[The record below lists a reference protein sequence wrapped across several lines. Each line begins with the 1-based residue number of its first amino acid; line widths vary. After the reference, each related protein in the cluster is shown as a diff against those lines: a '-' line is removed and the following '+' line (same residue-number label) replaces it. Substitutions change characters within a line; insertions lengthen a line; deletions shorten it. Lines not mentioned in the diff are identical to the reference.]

1 MRYYEFRYLVEGY
14 PQAQAAFV
22 QAGADS
28 QTVQKTIADF
38 KSLVTRNQIK
48 DLNQK
53 NIDWWAKQGW
63 DKFSQFVNQAA
74 AIPSKTQVTRKKL
87 PGQSITLRD
96 DANWF
101 IVVPLD
107 KEASCFHGKNS
118 DWCTTKTNQ
127 SYFEQYFYDKEVT
140 LIYCFNKST
149 GGMWAIAAHKRTDKF
164 EMFDQRDES
173 LTADQFKQQ
182 TGLDPAQLRAMA
194 LGDVHQPTVQGSR
207 DTWKESIALTKE
219 LLSKL
224 PAGTRSPEIEKQLI
238 YNKNSDFCYEYI
250 KQIGSIDSTNFPL
263 AIQLAAVKLY
273 GNAIR
278 WIKNPSEAAQLA
290 AVNTNGNAIIHI
302 KNPSEAVQLAAVKQ
316 DSYAISDIK
325 NPTEAVQLAAVNK
338 NGNAIDYIKNP
349 SDAVQLAAV
358 KQNGN
363 AIDYIKN
370 PSEAVQ
376 IAAVNK
382 NGEAIIHIKNP
393 SEAVQLAAVN
403 KNGEAIDYIK
413 NPSEAVQIAA
423 VKQDRHAIRYI
434 PNPSPAVIRA
444 AGIT

>member
-1 MRYYEFRYLVEGY
+1 
-14 PQAQAAFV
+14 
-22 QAGADS
+22 
-28 QTVQKTIADF
+28 
-38 KSLVTRNQIK
+38 
-48 DLNQK
+48 
-53 NIDWWAKQGW
+53 
-63 DKFSQFVNQAA
+63 
-74 AIPSKTQVTRKKL
+74 
-87 PGQSITLRD
+87 
-96 DANWF
+96 
-101 IVVPLD
+101 
-107 KEASCFHGKNS
+107 
-118 DWCTTKTNQ
+118 
-127 SYFEQYFYDKEVT
+127 
-140 LIYCFNKST
+140 
-149 GGMWAIAAHKRTDKF
+149 MWAIAAHKRTDKF

-290 AVNTNGNAIIHI
+290 AVN
-302 KNPSEAVQLAAVKQ
+302 K
-316 DSYAISDIK
+316 
-325 NPTEAVQLAAVNK
+325 
-338 NGNAIDYIKNP
+338 
-349 SDAVQLAAV
+349 
-358 KQNGN
+358 NGN